1 MSKKPDEWFKQADY
15 DMKTAEYLFKGRRY
29 VYTVFMCHLSVE
41 KALKGLYIKKLK
53 EVPPKVHNLIFLVEK
68 IGLKLPDDLYDLVFN
83 LNRVSIP
90 TRYPE
95 DLQKMHKDYNK
106 KKTGD
111 IFNKSK
117 EVLKWLKGQ
126 LKK

>member
-68 IGLKLPDDLYDLVFN
+68 IGLNLPDDLYDLVFN

-95 DLQKMHKDYNK
+95 DLQKMQKDYNK
-106 KKTGD
+106 KKTSD